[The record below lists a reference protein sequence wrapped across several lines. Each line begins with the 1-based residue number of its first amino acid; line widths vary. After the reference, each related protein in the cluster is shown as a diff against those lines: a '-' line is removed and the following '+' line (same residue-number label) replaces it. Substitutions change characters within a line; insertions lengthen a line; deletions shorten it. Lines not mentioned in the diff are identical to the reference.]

1 MKGFGRMLRH
11 VWLLLGLAAVPAWGG
26 SALIYVTN
34 SAGDSI
40 HAIDPATNTVVQ
52 EIKGIEAAH
61 GIAPSPDGARIYA
74 SNEADSTLDVFDRA
88 SGTLIKKVPLSNHP
102 NNIAVAKD
110 GGRVFVAIARAPGAV
125 DVIDAKT
132 LTLTKSIPVNGRLHN
147 IYVTPDG
154 KHLIAGSIP
163 AKRMTVIDLEREA
176 PIWELPFD
184 LGVRPMAIEA
194 GPDGATKRVFVQL
207 SNTNGFAVV
216 DFAARKE
223 VARIT
228 LPPTAAEFETD
239 AERASRAVPWPRRCA
254 GQQDLVGHQ
263 YPQQCGVCLFARR
276 SQPHRRGRA
285 AEPQAAGARG
295 DCGGPELGD
304 VYTRQ
309 RHDLHL
315 QRGTALGHRHRHAG
329 DEGQGRHPRG
339 RSAQAHQ
346 HPGAELACL
355 RWSSWPGLAV
365 TVGYTRLS
373 PLDTAELGPA
383 RVLGHP
389 RLGRGAKTWMRGT
402 SPRMTAEIAIGQTY
416 IQARN
421 LNLTFRPP
429 NRGPVRALQRFEI
442 DVREGEFLSIVGP
455 SGCGKSTFLNV
466 LLGLLRADSGELTV
480 NGKRISGPGTD
491 RAMVFQEFGLLPW
504 RTVQGNVELG
514 LELKRQPAD
523 ARREISRR
531 LIEMV
536 GLAGF
541 EGHYPH
547 ELSGG
552 MKQRVGLARA
562 LATDPQVLLMDEP
575 FAALDAQTRDL
586 MQVELLQ
593 IWQQARKTVLFVT
606 HQIEEAVYLSDRVM
620 VMTKR
625 PGQAKKLFDIPL
637 PRPRDYEMRVTPQF
651 NDLKLAIWQ
660 TLKDEISV

>member
-1 MKGFGRMLRH
+1 
-11 VWLLLGLAAVPAWGG
+11 
-26 SALIYVTN
+26 
-34 SAGDSI
+34 
-40 HAIDPATNTVVQ
+40 
-52 EIKGIEAAH
+52 
-61 GIAPSPDGARIYA
+61 
-74 SNEADSTLDVFDRA
+74 
-88 SGTLIKKVPLSNHP
+88 
-102 NNIAVAKD
+102 
-110 GGRVFVAIARAPGAV
+110 
-125 DVIDAKT
+125 
-132 LTLTKSIPVNGRLHN
+132 
-147 IYVTPDG
+147 
-154 KHLIAGSIP
+154 
-163 AKRMTVIDLEREA
+163 
-176 PIWELPFD
+176 
-184 LGVRPMAIEA
+184 
-194 GPDGATKRVFVQL
+194 
-207 SNTNGFAVV
+207 
-216 DFAARKE
+216 
-223 VARIT
+223 
-228 LPPTAAEFETD
+228 
-239 AERASRAVPWPRRCA
+239 
-254 GQQDLVGHQ
+254 
-263 YPQQCGVCLFARR
+263 
-276 SQPHRRGRA
+276 
-285 AEPQAAGARG
+285 
-295 DCGGPELGD
+295 
-304 VYTRQ
+304 
-309 RHDLHL
+309 
-315 QRGTALGHRHRHAG
+315 
-329 DEGQGRHPRG
+329 
-339 RSAQAHQ
+339 
-346 HPGAELACL
+346 
-355 RWSSWPGLAV
+355 
-365 TVGYTRLS
+365 
-373 PLDTAELGPA
+373 
-383 RVLGHP
+383 
-389 RLGRGAKTWMRGT
+389 
-402 SPRMTAEIAIGQTY
+402 MTAEIAIGQTY

-429 NRGPVRALQRFEI
+429 NRGPVRALQHFEI